1 MATKDPAFLFYPGDW
16 LGGTLGMTLE
26 EKGAYMEI
34 LMLQFNR
41 GHMDG
46 HMVGQVVG
54 QIWDKIKHKFEQDQ
68 EGKWFNARL
77 ELEVNRRKEF
87 TNSRKNNLKGKNQYS
102 KKEGQ
107 VGGHMTTHMEN
118 ENKDINNTIKGVDI
132 FFKDLPNSVL
142 FENITRDLNFTKEKL
157 NSFVPKFR
165 LACKTEYPNF
175 PEFANHFK
183 NWVRK
188 ESANEKP
195 TIKRTGLV

>member
-87 TNSRKNNLKGKNQYS
+87 TNSRKNNLKGKNQYT

-107 VGGHMTTHMEN
+107 VVGHMTTHMED
-118 ENKDINNTIKGVDI
+118 ENRIININIKDVET

-142 FENITRDLNFTKEKL
+142 FENVSRDLKISKETL
-157 NSFVPKFR
+157 STYIPKFNQS
-165 LACKTEYPNF
+165 CKTTYPNF
-175 PEFANHFK
+175 IEFVNHFK
-183 NWVRK
+183 NWVRVDMGK
-188 ESANEKP
+188 NKP
-195 TIKRTGLV
+195 TFKRNGLV